1 MNEKRLAEIEA
12 RRKAI
17 TPGQWWVE
25 YQERTTA
32 DGMTYYAPV
41 VTANDVDIASV
52 SYDLDA
58 DEDISRDA
66 EFIANA
72 ANDIDALL
80 AEIKRLRGGDWIP
93 DAPTK
98 TVDISIDM
106 GELKRFLDG
115 ETITVDPLD
124 SF

>member
-1 MNEKRLAEIEA
+1 
-12 RRKAI
+12 
-17 TPGQWWVE
+17 
-25 YQERTTA
+25 
-32 DGMTYYAPV
+32 MTYYAPV